1 MKLNAKLADLRMMQ
15 DDTPQ
20 KGVGKIR
27 LEKDR
32 QVGME
37 LDIRGMLVDDA
48 ILVVDRYI
56 DNAVLSGLTEIN
68 IIHGKGTGA
77 LRAGIQDYL
86 RTNKRVKSFR
96 LGNYGEGDAAP
107 TATYRFEYDSLG
119 RLIRSQQRDGNT
131 VTQRTEQLYDTA
143 NRLSAQGW
151 TLGGTSYRESYAY
164 DASDGSLTTLNTA
177 VGTKIGYNYDAL
189 KRLRSRAIYQGS
201 TPLFENRYAYATQ
214 SGNQSTALVEFFN
227 YRLASD
233 DGNGDIAPAPPDGA
247 DDSQTPQAPP
257 DDKIARR
264 EGPFTAETPF
274 STRFFVLHYASSGTL
289 TQADLDNIASVTEDD
304 TQEYLSAA
312 LAHGAGYG
320 YFNSYR
326 FFVAQTDDGEN
337 IAIFLDCYHELRAM
351 RVVLMWSLL
360 ADAACVLLVFLLV
373 MLFSR
378 RAIDPVVRSAQQ
390 QKQFITDA
398 SHELKTPITV
408 IATSLKVLEMET
420 GKQKWI
426 DKAMAQTEKLTSL
439 VNSLVTLSRMDEEDS
454 PLRMEDFPVSDAV
467 RETAESFVDFAA
479 SKGHELRLSI
489 TDGLTY
495 RGDEYAV
502 RQLVSILLDNAVKYA
517 LPDSPIEFSL
527 EKAKRGVVLR
537 SSNACEDVAPENAQ
551 KLFDRFYR
559 ADQSR
564 SSGSGFGI
572 GLSIARSIAE
582 GHHGSI
588 RAIVDDGKI
597 AFTAELK

>member
-1 MKLNAKLADLRMMQ
+1 MIKKLRTRFIRIAMLSVAAVMLLLTLILNGANFLSTNADLNEMLTRIAENHGTLPAPA
-15 DDTPQ
+15 DEPSPAPTGEDETPPEP
-20 KGVGKIR
+20 K
-27 LEKDR
+27 
-32 QVGME
+32 
-37 LDIRGMLVDDA
+37 
-48 ILVVDRYI
+48 
-56 DNAVLSGLTEIN
+56 
-68 IIHGKGTGA
+68 
-77 LRAGIQDYL
+77 
-86 RTNKRVKSFR
+86 
-96 LGNYGEGDAAP
+96 DAAP
-107 TATYRFEYDSLG
+107 
-119 RLIRSQQRDGNT
+119 
-131 VTQRTEQLYDTA
+131 
-143 NRLSAQGW
+143 
-151 TLGGTSYRESYAY
+151 
-164 DASDGSLTTLNTA
+164 
-177 VGTKIGYNYDAL
+177 
-189 KRLRSRAIYQGS
+189 LR
-201 TPLFENRYAYATQ
+201 PNE
-214 SGNQSTALVEFFN
+214 
-227 YRLASD
+227 
-233 DGNGDIAPAPPDGA
+233 
-247 DDSQTPQAPP
+247 
-257 DDKIARR
+257 RR
-264 EGPFTAETPF
+264 NDPFGPEAAF
-274 STRFFVLHYASSGTL
+274 STRFFVLRCDAGGALLS
-289 TQADLDNIASVTEDD
+289 AELDRIAAVTED
-304 TQEYLSAA
+304 SAA
-312 LAHGAGYG
+312 DYLAAALRYGEGYG
-320 YFNSYR
+320 FTGDYKFL
-326 FFVAQTDDGEN
+326 VTADGEGYM
-337 IAIFLDCYHELRAM
+337 AVFLDCYQEMRALRL
-351 RVVLMWSLL
+351 VLGWSLA
-360 ADAACVLLVFLLV
+360 ADAACILLVLLLVLL
-373 MLFSR
+373 LSR
-378 RAIDPVVRSAQQ
+378 RAIDPVVRSAEQ

-454 PLRMEDFPVSDAV
+454 PLRMEEFPVSDAV
-467 RETAESFVDFAA
+467 RETAETFVDFAA

-495 RGDEYAV
+495 RSDEYAV

-597 AFTAELK
+597 TFTAELK

>member
-1 MKLNAKLADLRMMQ
+1 MIKKLRSRF
-15 DDTPQ
+15 
-20 KGVGKIR
+20 IR
-27 LEKDR
+27 
-32 QVGME
+32 
-37 LDIRGMLVDDA
+37 ITMLSVT
-48 ILVVDRYI
+48 
-56 DNAVLSGLTEIN
+56 AVMLLLTVI
-68 IIHGKGTGA
+68 
-77 LRAGIQDYL
+77 
-86 RTNKRVKSFR
+86 
-96 LGNYGEGDAAP
+96 
-107 TATYRFEYDSLG
+107 
-119 RLIRSQQRDGNT
+119 
-131 VTQRTEQLYDTA
+131 
-143 NRLSAQGW
+143 
-151 TLGGTSYRESYAY
+151 
-164 DASDGSLTTLNTA
+164 LNTA
-177 VGTKIGYNYDAL
+177 NYISTDSDLKQTLTLIYENAGTIPNERFTPQGDANAP
-189 KRLRSRAIYQGS
+189 S
-201 TPLFENRYAYATQ
+201 PPDD
-214 SGNQSTALVEFFN
+214 TADTHIPPN
-227 YRLASD
+227 GSD
-233 DGNGDIAPAPPDGA
+233 DP
-247 DDSQTPQAPP
+247 QTPQAPP
-257 DDKIARR
+257 DDKVARR

-274 STRFFVLHYASSGTL
+274 STRFFVLCYTDSGEL
-289 TQADLDNIASVTEDD
+289 TQEDLDSIASVTADD

-320 YFNSYR
+320 YYKNYR
-326 FFVAQTDDGEN
+326 FFAAQTDDGEN
-337 IAIFLDCYHELRAM
+337 IAIFLDSYQELRAM
-351 RVVLMWSLL
+351 RTVLIWSLI
-360 ADAACVLLVFLLV
+360 ADAACILLVFLLV
-373 MLFSR
+373 VLLSR
-378 RAIDPVVRSAQQ
+378 RAIDPVVRSVEQ

-454 PLRMEDFPVSDAV
+454 PLKMEDFPVSDAV
-467 RETAESFVDFAA
+467 RETAESFTDFAA
-479 SKGHELRLSI
+479 SKGHELHLSI

-588 RAIVDDGKI
+588 RASVSGGTIE
-597 AFTAELK
+597 FTAELK

>member
-1 MKLNAKLADLRMMQ
+1 M
-15 DDTPQ
+15 
-20 KGVGKIR
+20 I
-27 LEKDR
+27 
-32 QVGME
+32 
-37 LDIRGMLVDDA
+37 
-48 ILVVDRYI
+48 
-56 DNAVLSGLTEIN
+56 
-68 IIHGKGTGA
+68 
-77 LRAGIQDYL
+77 
-86 RTNKRVKSFR
+86 
-96 LGNYGEGDAAP
+96 
-107 TATYRFEYDSLG
+107 
-119 RLIRSQQRDGNT
+119 
-131 VTQRTEQLYDTA
+131 
-143 NRLSAQGW
+143 
-151 TLGGTSYRESYAY
+151 
-164 DASDGSLTTLNTA
+164 
-177 VGTKIGYNYDAL
+177 
-189 KRLRSRAIYQGS
+189 KRLRNRFIRIAMLSVTAVMLLLTIILNVANYVSTDSDLKQTLTLIYENAGTIPHSRFQLPDSADAP
-201 TPLFENRYAYATQ
+201 TPPEN
-214 SGNQSTALVEFFN
+214 
-227 YRLASD
+227 D

-274 STRFFVLHYASSGTL
+274 STRFFVLRYTSDGTL

-312 LAHGAGYG
+312 LVHGEGYR
-320 YFNSYR
+320 Y
-326 FFVAQTDDGEN
+326 FVAQEDGEN

-351 RVVLMWSLL
+351 RVVLVWSLL
-360 ADAACVLLVFLLV
+360 ADAACILLVFLLV
-373 MLFSR
+373 VLLSR

-454 PLRMEDFPVSDAV
+454 PLKMEDFPVSDAV

-479 SKGHELRLSI
+479 SKGHELHLSI

-537 SSNACEDVAPENAQ
+537 SSNACGDVTPENAQ

-597 AFTAELK
+597 TFTAELK

>member
-1 MKLNAKLADLRMMQ
+1 MIKRLRNRFIRIAMLSVTAVMLLLTVILNVANYVSTDSDLKQTLSLIYENEGTIPHSRFLPPSGSDSAD
-15 DDTPQ
+15 
-20 KGVGKIR
+20 
-27 LEKDR
+27 
-32 QVGME
+32 
-37 LDIRGMLVDDA
+37 
-48 ILVVDRYI
+48 
-56 DNAVLSGLTEIN
+56 
-68 IIHGKGTGA
+68 
-77 LRAGIQDYL
+77 
-86 RTNKRVKSFR
+86 
-96 LGNYGEGDAAP
+96 AP
-107 TATYRFEYDSLG
+107 TPLENS
-119 RLIRSQQRDGNT
+119 
-131 VTQRTEQLYDTA
+131 
-143 NRLSAQGW
+143 
-151 TLGGTSYRESYAY
+151 GGTS
-164 DASDGSLTTLNTA
+164 DAHT
-177 VGTKIGYNYDAL
+177 
-189 KRLRSRAIYQGS
+189 
-201 TPLFENRYAYATQ
+201 
-214 SGNQSTALVEFFN
+214 
-227 YRLASD
+227 
-233 DGNGDIAPAPPDGA
+233 PPD
-247 DDSQTPQAPP
+247 SQNSQDVQAPP

-274 STRFFVLHYASSGTL
+274 STRFFVLRYTSGGTL
-289 TQADLDNIASVTEDD
+289 TQENLDNIASVTSDD

-320 YFNSYR
+320 YCGSCR

-351 RVVLMWSLL
+351 RLVLMWSLL
-360 ADAACVLLVFLLV
+360 ADAACILLVFLLV
-373 MLFSR
+373 VLLSR

-489 TDGLTY
+489 SDGLTY

-517 LPDSPIEFSL
+517 PPDSPIEFSL

-537 SSNACEDVAPENAQ
+537 SSNVCDDVAPADAQ

-559 ADQSR
+559 ADPSR

-588 RAIVDDGKI
+588 RARVNDGMI
-597 AFTAELK
+597 EFTAELK